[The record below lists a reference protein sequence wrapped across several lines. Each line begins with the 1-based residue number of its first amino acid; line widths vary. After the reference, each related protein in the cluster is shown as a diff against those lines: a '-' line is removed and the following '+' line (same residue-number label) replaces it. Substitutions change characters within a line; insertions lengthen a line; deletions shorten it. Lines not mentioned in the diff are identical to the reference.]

1 MRFWLDAVA
10 RMVIMA
16 SQKQNQSGHYCDD
29 VPCPAVL
36 SLYLPFAAPSSLKLI
51 TAMTQAPAQTPIDIP
66 LLQELAA
73 RDCLVTKKPA
83 SYNLAELLGAQI
95 DLADSIALAQA
106 LTALDRDK
114 HSASA
119 SMEAAQKQLLNARG
133 GMIRFVLRSF
143 GAADEALAGKAAP
156 FELPPATQATLG
168 EPKEA
173 IKLYRRFYSLH
184 QSEMEHRVSR
194 LRTSL
199 RASMT
204 FEGPDFIKL
213 GNLDR
218 ILEDTLRDYVRTV
231 LGGMSAALTKTYQQR
246 RQEFLSSDLAEQQTE
261 AEAWLQEGGWLYEFH
276 RDIQQ
281 LLIAEIDFRL
291 LPVRA
296 LLDALES
303 QE

>member
-1 MRFWLDAVA
+1 
-10 RMVIMA
+10 
-16 SQKQNQSGHYCDD
+16 
-29 VPCPAVL
+29 
-36 SLYLPFAAPSSLKLI
+36 
-51 TAMTQAPAQTPIDIP
+51 
-66 LLQELAA
+66 
-73 RDCLVTKKPA
+73 
-83 SYNLAELLGAQI
+83 
-95 DLADSIALAQA
+95 
-106 LTALDRDK
+106 
-114 HSASA
+114 
-119 SMEAAQKQLLNARG
+119 
-133 GMIRFVLRSF
+133 
-143 GAADEALAGKAAP
+143 
-156 FELPPATQATLG
+156 
-168 EPKEA
+168 
-173 IKLYRRFYSLH
+173 
-184 QSEMEHRVSR
+184 
-194 LRTSL
+194 
-199 RASMT
+199 MT